1 MREVVHTNIFVGDWL
16 KVTRPDKTIVY
27 VRVTD
32 RHLNGGYETRE
43 FTINAVDAHN
53 AIHMLDWGN
62 CYSFG
67 NGVESNRVTDGFNN
81 PYVTPGVK
89 VSTVFEDYKEEHRK
103 YGLIYSGIYNSIGSV
118 NNLNQFIQAEK
129 ITKDINPTYGSIQ
142 KLHTRDSDL
151 IALCEDKVLKIQ
163 ANKDALYNADGN
175 INVTATHNVLG
186 QAIPFVGEYG
196 ISKNPE
202 SFVSEAYR
210 SYFTDKQRGVVM
222 RLSKDGLTPISMHG
236 MTDWFR
242 DNLKTNH
249 RLVGSYDA
257 RNDEYNI
264 TLTANPPFGSIVT
277 NSKAGML
284 PSVDQYNNPIIIR
297 VVSIEERH
305 YQGKMQTILELD
317 HSVDDLHL
325 DYYSSTQEGNNGTLT
340 FYKPDG
346 VTEIA
351 TAKLGFLYNP
361 TDVQGVGVSYFVIIT
376 ELSSSATVSFR
387 EDVRG
392 WVSFKSFVPENAIS
406 CANDYFTMLDGKIYK
421 HYDESVNRNTFYDT
435 YTDSSVNVILN
446 SQPSSVKS
454 FHTLDY
460 EGSESRVEGIRTV
473 DVTGIEH
480 AGGAEHDGRYFFYEK
495 EDMSGV
501 INEDDFTQWHSTV
514 VEMKQYRGKDNLPI
528 LPDFSNAIL
537 VREGSMRL
545 FNDPLESSGVASPSG
560 GLTKGHGR
568 LEPYDASN
576 PGDFMIGDI
585 ITTERQEKVV
595 SYSNSFP
602 KDGWYASNIKT
613 DKQKGN
619 LPEFIEKEGK
629 WFNYIKGIDSDI
641 SKLGVGGVNQTDF
654 GAFDIQGIGIVE
666 NIKERNIVDVNRA
679 TMIPGFTI
687 LFNDIV
693 AWAPETYGAVGVHKL
708 ENVMRSQD
716 IVDGTNYRLT
726 LEVSNY
732 TGTGEVGI
740 VSNAGV
746 SGNARFDENSVDN
759 IGYGTYTEDFTSN
772 GNPLDMFGTDTN
784 TATIKLSIAELP
796 TLDGELVFAN
806 DINSSLQI
814 GDTLYFNQ
822 YGSEILGENL
832 LPELIAENWDYSSGV
847 TVTFDDDGVLAAT
860 VVPTGGSGL
869 YPSIWSN
876 AINLVDGKE
885 YQLDITISDYNN
897 AGANVVKNY
906 IRGMEQATWQ
916 VPNPP
921 NASSPE
927 YRPITNSNPE
937 VIVGQATYSFVFD
950 RHDVSV
956 GNSGSRT
963 VRFQLE
969 LTGGN
974 TDSKSVRL
982 KNVSLREFG
991 PGSVFGGQKEGLNL
1005 VKCGTVT
1012 RLIKSANILEN
1023 QQRVFNVVTVDTR
1036 GGTLP
1041 SINDYIFFSKNQAIN
1056 TSSLLGYY
1064 ADVKL
1069 KNNSKNKVEMF
1080 SVNSEI
1086 TESSK

>member
-1 MREVVHTNIFVGDWL
+1 MTVTAIHTNIAIGDWL
-16 KVTRPDKTIVY
+16 KVTRPDKTVIY
-27 VRVTD
+27 VKVLD
-32 RHLNGGYETRE
+32 RHLGGGLVSKE

-53 AIHMLDWGN
+53 SIHILDWSN

-67 NGVESNRVTDGFNN
+67 NGVESNRVTDNFNA
-81 PYVTPGVK
+81 PYVMPGVK
-89 VSTVFEDYKEEHRK
+89 VSTTYEDYKEEHRK
-103 YGLIYSGIYNSIGSV
+103 YGLIYSGLYNGTSSE

-151 IALCEDKVLKIQ
+151 ITLCEDKVLRIQ

-175 INVTATHNVLG
+175 MQVTATHNVLG
-186 QAIPFVGEYG
+186 QAIPFVGEFG

-210 SYFTDKQRGVVM
+210 SYFTDKQRGAVM

-236 MTDWFR
+236 MKDWFR
-242 DNLKTNH
+242 DNLKLSNK
-249 RLVGSYDA
+249 LIGSYDD

-264 TLTANPPFGSIVT
+264 TVKDIQ
-277 NSKAGML
+277 K
-284 PSVDQYNNPIIIR
+284 
-297 VVSIEERH
+297 
-305 YQGKMQTILELD
+305 
-317 HSVDDLHL
+317 
-325 DYYSSTQEGNNGTLT
+325 
-340 FYKPDG
+340 
-346 VTEIA
+346 
-351 TAKLGFLYNP
+351 
-361 TDVQGVGVSYFVIIT
+361 
-376 ELSSSATVSFR
+376 TVSFK
-387 EDVRG
+387 EDVKG
-392 WVSFKSFVPENAIS
+392 WVSFKSFIPENAIS

-421 HYDESVNRNTFYDT
+421 HYDESVNRNTFYNT
-435 YTDSSVNVILN
+435 YTNSSVNVLLN
-446 SQPSSVKS
+446 NFPGSVKS

-460 EGSESRVEGIRTV
+460 EGSESRVEGIRKV

-480 AGGAEHDGRYFFYEK
+480 AGGVEHDGRYFFYEK
-495 EDMSGV
+495 EDMGNV
-501 INEDDFTQWHSTV
+501 INEDDLTHWHSTV
-514 VEMKQYRGKDNLPI
+514 VEMKQYRGKDNLSI

-545 FNDPLESSGVASPSG
+545 YNDSSGSSGTSSLSG
-560 GLTKGHGR
+560 GSTKGHGR

-576 PGDFMIGDI
+576 PGDFMVGDI
-585 ITTERQEKVV
+585 ITTERQEKAV

-602 KDGWYASNIKT
+602 KDGWYASNIET
-613 DKQKGN
+613 DKQVGN
-619 LPEFIEKEGK
+619 LSEFIEKEGK
-629 WFNYIKGIDSDI
+629 WFNYIKGIDADVS
-641 SKLGVGGVNQTDF
+641 STTDF

-666 NIKERNIVDVNRA
+666 KIKERNIVDVNRA
-679 TMIPGFTI
+679 TMISGFTI

-693 AWAPETYGAVGVHKL
+693 AWAPESYGAVGVHKL

-716 IVDGTNYRLT
+716 IVDTQNYRLT

-746 SGNARFDENSVDN
+746 SGSARFDENSVDG

-772 GNPLDMFGTDTN
+772 GNPLDIFGMDTN
-784 TATIKLSIAELP
+784 SATIKLSVAELP

-822 YGSEILGENL
+822 YGSEILGPNL
-832 LPELIAENWDYSSGV
+832 LPELIAENWDYSSEL
-847 TVTFDDDGVLAAT
+847 TVTFDEDGVLVAADSAVVT
-860 VVPTGGSGL
+860 VP

-876 AINLVDGKE
+876 AIDLIDGRE
-885 YQLDITISDYNN
+885 YQLDITISDYDN
-897 AGANVVKNY
+897 GGDSWLTKNY

-916 VPNPP
+916 VPNPA

-937 VIVGQATYSFVFD
+937 VIPGQATYSFVFD

-956 GNSGSRT
+956 GNSGSKT

-969 LTGGN
+969 LTNG
-974 TDSKSVRL
+974 DDVSKSVRL

-1041 SINDYIFFSKNQAIN
+1041 STNDYIFFSKNQVVN

-1069 KNNSKNKVEMF
+1069 ENNSKNKVEIF
-1080 SVNSEI
+1080 SINSEI